1 MLISS
6 DLIPHDQFHKG
17 AWLRAASGW
26 YYFFE
31 YKQDYKVPT
40 DSSFYDTIDPQILPI
55 IKFLHSKEIPTTPS
69 CQGHFYNEEYYKR
82 LYSKLQKETDLIR
95 TKGLT
100 IKNESFK
107 CRYGNKHYTLPWVE
121 KTFIQQV
128 LVYQTTGVIGFVDE
142 NRKYFDSLRFKQ
154 DANIYIIY
162 DDPITVVQVRSVDSH
177 NMISNWKK
185 VESIIRN
192 TIGL

>member
-31 YKQDYKVPT
+31 YEQTYKIPT

-69 CQGHFYNEEYYKR
+69 CEGHFYDEKHYKR
-82 LYSKLQKETDLIR
+82 LYNKLQKETYLIR
-95 TKGLT
+95 IKGLT

-107 CRYGNKHYTLPWVE
+107 CKYGNRHYTLPWTE
-121 KTFIQQV
+121 SEFIKKV
-128 LVYQTTGVIGFVDE
+128 LIYQTTGVLGFKDD
-142 NRKYFDSLRFKQ
+142 NRKYYDILQFTKER
-154 DANIYIIY
+154 NITTTHDHNTTLIITNSGNKE
-162 DDPITVVQVRSVDSH
+162 DMIT
-177 NMISNWKK
+177 NWKV
-185 VESIIRN
+185 VESLLKN
-192 TIGL
+192 VIGL